1 MLTRMPIIHMK
12 LIESKK
18 KATKG
23 IYNCPCYVYPDRQG
37 SRDKPSYVMSFD
49 LKVTSSTT
57 CFGSPSLTLH
67 LTGREARIGILAET
81 RSRSAVVLHRR
92 LLANLRV
99 HYMKNCCVYCKLADI
114 QKLTVSTIGDWV
126 ATERRCG
133 DRHWLWNTRSRPIQD
148 QTCTY
153 ASLEKIDDNILR
165 ERK

>member
-92 LLANLRV
+92 LLANSRV
-99 HYMKNCCVYCKLADI
+99 HCMKNCCVYCKLADI
-114 QKLTVSTIGDWV
+114 SDV
-126 ATERRCG
+126 ASFNVWRLGCNGTQMRG
-133 DRHWLWNTRSRPIQD
+133 SPPALGHPVQTNTGSNLHPH
-148 QTCTY
+148 
-153 ASLEKIDDNILR
+153 LLGKN
-165 ERK
+165 

>member
-1 MLTRMPIIHMK
+1 MPIIHMK

-67 LTGREARIGILAET
+67 WQAGKHESEFWLKRGAA
-81 RSRSAVVLHRR
+81 
-92 LLANLRV
+92 LLLS
-99 HYMKNCCVYCKLADI
+99 
-114 QKLTVSTIGDWV
+114 ST
-126 ATERRCG
+126 
-133 DRHWLWNTRSRPIQD
+133 
-148 QTCTY
+148 
-153 ASLEKIDDNILR
+153 DDF
-165 ERK
+165 